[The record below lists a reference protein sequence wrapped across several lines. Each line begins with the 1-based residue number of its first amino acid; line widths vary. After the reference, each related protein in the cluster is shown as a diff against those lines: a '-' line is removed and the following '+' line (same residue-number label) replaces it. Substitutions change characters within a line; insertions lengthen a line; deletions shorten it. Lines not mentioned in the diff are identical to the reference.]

1 MVVNVLHRLGTRSSS
16 FRGREPDLYFF
27 QQQVL
32 AHQMSE
38 PVAIPRSAS
47 EPAVHDDATAVDMTR
62 TATDG
67 GSSDDTP
74 PREPLTPTSSH
85 PGSPSL
91 RPNLLHSR
99 NSSFVNS
106 GSFQEDWEAF
116 PPLDK
121 LTFFDIFEN
130 TALPSQLE
138 KWQATLA
145 AQREKVKKQQQRLR
159 TTGAN
164 AKDRAVSEWRKR
176 VPTADEQLDKYRKR
190 VKKSVDALSKR
201 WSDTA
206 AVTARE
212 KLSFI
217 SSVLNIFISG
227 YLIGAWPAGF
237 YYWFTL
243 QVAYFMPIRY
253 FTYHRKGYHYFL
265 FDLCYFVNLLTML
278 TIWAF
283 PRSKRLFISTYCL
296 AYGNNAVAIAMW
308 RNSMVFH
315 SLDKVTSLFIHI
327 MPPVTLHCLVHLTPA
342 EILRDRFPAV
352 YNIKF
357 SEPGSPEHYSL
368 SAMITWATIPYAV
381 WQLSYHFFITVRRRE
396 KIAAGRPTSF
406 TWLRRSYSKTAI
418 GRFVLSLPE
427 PLQEPAFMLIQYCYA
442 LLTMIP
448 CSLWF
453 WSRWASAAFLLGVFV
468 WSIWNGANYYMD
480 VFGKKFQN
488 ELEQMK
494 KDVAKWQS
502 SPNGGSVASPPL
514 APEAEGSGPQ
524 IQRGFE
530 SIPLLQEES
539 TGTKSTAV
547 EVDESVEGGLTE
559 RKVEAR

>member
-1 MVVNVLHRLGTRSSS
+1 MVVNVLNRLGTRSSS
-16 FRGREPDLYFF
+16 FRGKEPDLYFF

-32 AHQMSE
+32 ANHMSD
-38 PVAIPRSAS
+38 PLAIPRSAS
-47 EPAVHDDATAVDMTR
+47 DSAIHDDTAAVDMRR
-62 TATDG
+62 TASDG
-67 GSSDDTP
+67 RSSDDTH
-74 PREPLTPTSSH
+74 PREPLTPTSSY
-85 PGSPSL
+85 PGSPNL

-99 NSSFVNS
+99 NASFVNS

-130 TALPSQLE
+130 VSLPSQIE

-145 AQREKVKKQQQRLR
+145 AQKEKVRKQQERLR
-159 TTGAN
+159 ITGVN

-278 TIWAF
+278 SIWAF

-327 MPPVTLHCLVHLTPA
+327 MPPVVLHCIVHLTPA
-342 EILRDRFPAV
+342 DHLITRFPAV

-357 SEPGSPEHYSL
+357 SEPGTPEHYSL

-406 TWLRRSYSKTAI
+406 TWLRRSYAKTFI
-418 GRFVLSLPE
+418 GRFVLSLPV
-427 PLQEPAFMLIQYCYA
+427 PLQEPAFMLIQYIYA
-442 LLTMIP
+442 LLTMVP
-448 CSLWF
+448 CPLWF
-453 WSRWASAAFLLGVFV
+453 WSRWASAFFLLCVFA

-494 KDVAKWQS
+494 KDVAKWQN
-502 SPNGGSVASPPL
+502 SPNGGSIASPPL
-514 APEAEGSGPQ
+514 APEPEPEANGPQ

-539 TGTKSTAV
+539 TETRSTAV
-547 EVDESVEGGLTE
+547 EVGESGKGELKE
-559 RKVEAR
+559 RN

>member
-1 MVVNVLHRLGTRSSS
+1 MVVNALSRLGRRSSS

-32 AHQMSE
+32 AHQMSD
-38 PVAIPRSAS
+38 PVDMPRSAS
-47 EPAVHDDATAVDMTR
+47 DSAIHDGATTLDMPR
-62 TATDG
+62 TAADGG
-67 GSSDDTP
+67 GSSDDAHA
-74 PREPLTPTSSH
+74 REPLTPTASL

-91 RPNLLHSR
+91 RPDLLHSR
-99 NSSFVNS
+99 NSSFANS

-130 TALPSQLE
+130 IALPSQLE

-145 AQREKVKKQQQRLR
+145 AQKEKVKKQQQRLR
-159 TTGAN
+159 ATGAN

-176 VPTADEQLDKYRKR
+176 VPTADEQLAKYRKR
-190 VKKSVDALSKR
+190 VKRSVDTLSRR

-237 YYWFTL
+237 YYWYTA

-253 FTYHRKGYHYFL
+253 FTYHRKGYQYFL
-265 FDLCYFVNLLTML
+265 FDLCYFVNMLTML
-278 TIWAF
+278 SIWAL

-342 EILRDRFPAV
+342 DILRNRFPAV

-357 SEPGSPEHYSL
+357 SEPGSPDRIPHSGAVSGPAAFPVHGLNGGPRINERWKP
-368 SAMITWATIPYAV
+368 WA
-381 WQLSYHFFITVRRRE
+381 S
-396 KIAAGRPTSF
+396 GRPE
-406 TWLRRSYSKTAI
+406 A
-418 GRFVLSLPE
+418 
-427 PLQEPAFMLIQYCYA
+427 
-442 LLTMIP
+442 
-448 CSLWF
+448 
-453 WSRWASAAFLLGVFV
+453 
-468 WSIWNGANYYMD
+468 
-480 VFGKKFQN
+480 QN
-488 ELEQMK
+488 
-494 KDVAKWQS
+494 
-502 SPNGGSVASPPL
+502 
-514 APEAEGSGPQ
+514 
-524 IQRGFE
+524 
-530 SIPLLQEES
+530 
-539 TGTKSTAV
+539 
-547 EVDESVEGGLTE
+547 
-559 RKVEAR
+559 

>member
-1 MVVNVLHRLGTRSSS
+1 
-16 FRGREPDLYFF
+16 
-27 QQQVL
+27 
-32 AHQMSE
+32 
-38 PVAIPRSAS
+38 
-47 EPAVHDDATAVDMTR
+47 
-62 TATDG
+62 
-67 GSSDDTP
+67 
-74 PREPLTPTSSH
+74 
-85 PGSPSL
+85 
-91 RPNLLHSR
+91 
-99 NSSFVNS
+99 VNS

-130 TALPSQLE
+130 IALPSQLE

-145 AQREKVKKQQQRLR
+145 AQKEKVKKQRERLR
-159 TTGAN
+159 ATGVN

-190 VKKSVDALSKR
+190 VKKSIDTLSKR

-227 YLIGAWPAGF
+227 YLIGAWPASF
-237 YYWFTL
+237 YYWYTA

-253 FTYHRKGYHYFL
+253 FTYHRKGLHYFL
-265 FDLCYFVNLLTML
+265 FDLCYFVNMLTML
-278 TIWAF
+278 SIWAL

-342 EILRDRFPAV
+342 DILRRRFPAV
-352 YNIKF
+352 YSIKF
-357 SEPGSPEHYSL
+357 SEPGSREHYSL
-368 SAMITWATIPYAV
+368 PAMIAWATIPYAV
-381 WQLSYHFFITVRRRE
+381 WQLSYHFFISVRRRE

-427 PLQEPAFMLIQYCYA
+427 SMQEPAFMLIQYCYA
-442 LLTMIP
+442 LLTMVP
-448 CSLWF
+448 CPLWF
-453 WSRWASAAFLLGVFV
+453 RSRWASAAFLLFVFV

-480 VFGKKFQN
+480 IFGKKFQN

-494 KDVAKWQS
+494 KDVAKWQN

-514 APEAEGSGPQ
+514 APEAEAIGSQ
-524 IQRGFE
+524 IQKGFE

-539 TGTKSTAV
+539 TETRSTAV
-547 EVDESVEGGLTE
+547 DVGGSEKGELTE
-559 RKVEAR
+559 RK

>member
-1 MVVNVLHRLGTRSSS
+1 MVVNVLNRLGSRSSS
-16 FRGREPDLYFF
+16 FRGKEPDLSFF

-32 AHQMSE
+32 AHHMSE
-38 PVAIPRSAS
+38 FVSIPRSAS
-47 EPAVHDDATAVDMTR
+47 DPAIHGDALAVDMTR

-67 GSSDDTP
+67 ASSDDAH
-74 PREPLTPTSSH
+74 PREPLTPTSSY
-85 PGSPSL
+85 PGSPNL

-99 NSSFVNS
+99 NSSFINS

-130 TALPSQLE
+130 IALPSQIE
-138 KWQATLA
+138 RWQATLS
-145 AQREKVKKQQQRLR
+145 AQKDKVRKQQERLR
-159 TTGAN
+159 TTGVN
-164 AKDRAVSEWRKR
+164 AKDRAVFEWRKR
-176 VPTADEQLDKYRKR
+176 VPTSEEQLDKYRKR

-243 QVAYFMPIRY
+243 QLAYFMPIRY

-265 FDLCYFVNLLTML
+265 FDLCYFVNLLSML

-315 SLDKVTSLFIHI
+315 SLDKVTSLFVHI
-327 MPPVTLHCLVHLTPA
+327 MPPVVLHCIVHLTPA
-342 EILRDRFPAV
+342 DTLITRFPAV

-357 SEPGSPEHYSL
+357 SEPGTPEHYSL
-368 SAMITWATIPYAV
+368 TAMITWATVPYAV
-381 WQLSYHFFITVRRRE
+381 WQLSYHFFITIRRRE

-406 TWLRRSYSKTAI
+406 TWLRKSYAKTSI
-418 GRFVLSLPE
+418 GRFVLSLPD
-427 PLQEPAFMLIQYCYA
+427 PLQEPAFMLIQYAYA
-442 LLTMIP
+442 LLTMVP
-448 CSLWF
+448 CPLWF
-453 WSRWASAAFLLGVFV
+453 WSRWASAAFLFLVFA

-480 VFGKKFQN
+480 VFGKKFQI

-494 KDVAKWQS
+494 KDVAKWQN
-502 SPNGGSVASPPL
+502 SPNGGSIASPPL
-514 APEAEGSGPQ
+514 APEAVGPPTQSG
-524 IQRGFE
+524 FD

-539 TGTKSTAV
+539 TETRSTAV
-547 EVDESVEGGLTE
+547 EVDGIAEATLTE
-559 RKVEAR
+559 RK

>member
-16 FRGREPDLYFF
+16 FRGKEPDLYFF

-32 AHQMSE
+32 ANHARHMSE
-38 PVAIPRSAS
+38 PVNIHRSAS
-47 EPAVHDDATAVDMTR
+47 ESAIHDDATAVDMTR
-62 TATDG
+62 TTTDG
-67 GSSDDTP
+67 GSSDDTHH
-74 PREPLTPTSSH
+74 REPLTPSSSH
-85 PGSPSL
+85 PGSPNL
-91 RPNLLHSR
+91 RPNLLSSR

-121 LTFFDIFEN
+121 LTIFDIFEN
-130 TALPSQLE
+130 IALPSQLE
-138 KWQATLA
+138 RWQATLS
-145 AQREKVKKQQQRLR
+145 AQKEKVRKQQERLR
-159 TTGAN
+159 STGAS

-176 VPTADEQLDKYRKR
+176 VPTADEQFDKYRKR

-253 FTYHRKGYHYFL
+253 FTYHRKGYQYFL
-265 FDLCYFVNLLTML
+265 FDLCYFVNMLTML
-278 TIWAF
+278 SIWAF

-327 MPPVTLHCLVHLTPA
+327 MPPVALHCIVHLTPA
-342 EILRDRFPAV
+342 EILRNRFPAV
-352 YNIKF
+352 YDIKF
-357 SEPGSPEHYSL
+357 SDPGSPQHYSL

-396 KIAAGRPTSF
+396 KIAAGCPTSF
-406 TWLRRSYSKTAI
+406 TWLRKSYAKTAI

-427 PLQEPAFMLIQYCYA
+427 SLQEPAFMLIQYIYA
-442 LLTMIP
+442 LLTMTP
-448 CSLWF
+448 CPLWF
-453 WSRWASAAFLLGVFV
+453 WSRWSSAAFLFGAFT

-480 VFGKKFQN
+480 IFGKKFQN

-494 KDVAKWQS
+494 KDVAKWQN
-502 SPNGGSVASPPL
+502 SPKGGSVASPPL
-514 APEAEGSGPQ
+514 VPEPEAVEPQ

-539 TGTKSTAV
+539 TESRSTAV
-547 EVDESVEGGLTE
+547 EEGSRGAGELTE
-559 RKVEAR
+559 RK

>member
-1 MVVNVLHRLGTRSSS
+1 MVVNALNRLGPRSSS
-16 FRGREPDLYFF
+16 FRGREPDLHFF

-32 AHQMSE
+32 AHQMSD
-38 PVAIPRSAS
+38 PVDIPRSAS
-47 EPAVHDDATAVDMTR
+47 DSAIHDGATAVEMTR
-62 TATDG
+62 TTTDG
-67 GSSDDTP
+67 GSSDDTH
-74 PREPLTPTSSH
+74 PREPLTPTSSL

-99 NSSFVNS
+99 NASFVNS

-121 LTFFDIFEN
+121 VTFFDIFEN
-130 TALPSQLE
+130 IALPSQLE
-138 KWQATLA
+138 KWQATLV
-145 AQREKVKKQQQRLR
+145 AQREKVKKQQERLR
-159 TTGAN
+159 ATGMN

-190 VKKSVDALSKR
+190 VKKSVDTLSKR

-212 KLSFI
+212 KVSFI

-237 YYWFTL
+237 YYWYTA

-265 FDLCYFVNLLTML
+265 FDLCYFVNML
-278 TIWAF
+278 SMLSIWAF

-342 EILRDRFPAV
+342 DVLRDRFPAV
-352 YNIKF
+352 YSIKF
-357 SEPGSPEHYSL
+357 SKPGSPEHYSL
-368 SAMITWATIPYAV
+368 SAMIVWATIPYAV

-427 PLQEPAFMLIQYCYA
+427 TMQEPAFMLIQYCYA
-442 LLTMIP
+442 LLTMVP

-453 WSRWASAAFLLGVFV
+453 WSRWASASFMFFVFI

-480 VFGKKFQN
+480 VFGKKFQK

-494 KDVAKWQS
+494 KDVAKWQN
-502 SPNGGSVASPPL
+502 SPNGGTVASPPL
-514 APEAEGSGPQ
+514 GPEAEATGPQ

-530 SIPLLQEES
+530 NIPLLQEEGRE
-539 TGTKSTAV
+539 TRSTAV
-547 EVDESVEGGLTE
+547 DREARGKAELTE
-559 RKVEAR
+559 RK